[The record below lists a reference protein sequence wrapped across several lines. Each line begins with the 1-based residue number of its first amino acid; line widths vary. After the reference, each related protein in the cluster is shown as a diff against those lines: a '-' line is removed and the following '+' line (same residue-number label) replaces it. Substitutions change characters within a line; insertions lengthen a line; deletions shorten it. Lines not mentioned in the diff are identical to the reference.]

1 MSKTDKF
8 LDFLD
13 YLAKNGKFCINEL
26 SYLLDVSTKTVQ
38 RYKKDLEKRLGVKFE
53 FYQKGCYTII
63 NPQKIK
69 EILFNPDDMEAV
81 NRLVEI
87 LVLLEGKNLEIL
99 GLDPDIVKSF
109 KNDIYHLKEYPF
121 EELKNKNL
129 DRIKTAIKGRRYA
142 DIDYKS
148 TDFFHFEKV
157 KPLKL
162 VFAEGNWYLAAMTDD
177 EINHGFKFLRLN
189 FIKDVKLHPK
199 TFQKDYNAL
208 RFIKE
213 FRTLFTSYMEPDFE
227 VEVEVSPKIARH
239 FKVKK
244 FIKSQQIMKEMDDGS
259 LKLKYVIN
267 NDLEILM
274 LAKRWLPDMRI
285 LKPVRI
291 QKELEDMCR
300 KLLRGSI

>member
-1 MSKTDKF
+1 MAKTDKF

-13 YLAKNGKFCINEL
+13 FLAKNGKFCINEL
-26 SYLLDVSTKTVQ
+26 SYKLGVSTKTVQ
-38 RYKKDLEKRLGVKFE
+38 RYKKDLENRLGIKFE
-53 FYQKGCYTII
+53 SHQKGCYTII

-69 EILFNPDDMEAV
+69 DILFNPDDMYMV
-81 NRLVEI
+81 QRLVEI
-87 LVLLEGKNLEIL
+87 VVLLEGKNLEIL
-99 GLDPDIVKSF
+99 DLDPDIVKSF

-121 EELKNKNL
+121 EELKNRNL
-129 DRIKTAIKGRRYA
+129 DTIKKAIKDRRYS
-142 DIDYKS
+142 DIDYES
-148 TDFFHFEKV
+148 GDFFRFKNV

-162 VFAEGNWYLAAMTDD
+162 VFAEGNWYLAVMTDD

-189 FIKDVKLHPK
+189 FIKDFRLNPK

-227 VEVEVSPKIARH
+227 VIVEVSSSIARH

-244 FIKSQQIMKEMDDGS
+244 FIKSQQILEEKEDGS
-259 LKLKYVIN
+259 LKLRYIIN

-274 LAKRWLPDMRI
+274 LAKRWLPDMKI
-285 LKPVRI
+285 LEPARI
-291 QKELEDMCR
+291 QNELENMCR
-300 KLLRGSI
+300 KFLQEAP